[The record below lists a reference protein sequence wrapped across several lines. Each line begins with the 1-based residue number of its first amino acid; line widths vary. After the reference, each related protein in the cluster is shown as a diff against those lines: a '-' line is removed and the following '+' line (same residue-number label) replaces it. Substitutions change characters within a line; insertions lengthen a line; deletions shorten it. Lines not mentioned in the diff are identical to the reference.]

1 VSSNINHPLNIAL
14 RNTKDGKK
22 GVLQSSVTSAELGS
36 DSGKSLRTQTAQ
48 NKRPSN
54 LIISKDA
61 LLQKE
66 AASDKGIAHTACPA
80 PVMSEGGQRG
90 TAEKASNLANVVR
103 QKEESVMESK
113 DGVLEVHDVSILS
126 SCKHDCPSA
135 VDESLEEKEA
145 KLAEIEHQLLSKR

>member
-14 RNTKDGKK
+14 TNTTDGKK
-22 GVLQSSVTSAELGS
+22 GVLQSSVTSAELRS
-36 DSGKSLRTQTAQ
+36 DSGKILRKQTAQ

-61 LLQKE
+61 VLQKE
-66 AASDKGIAHTACPA
+66 AACDKRIAHTACPV

-90 TAEKASNLANVVR
+90 TTEKSSKLASVVR
-103 QKEESVMESK
+103 QEKESVMESK
-113 DGVLEVHDVSILS
+113 DGVLEVHDVSMLS
-126 SCKHDCPSA
+126 SCKRDCLSA
-135 VDESLEEKEA
+135 GGESLEEKEA